1 MEPAMNARAK
11 MSSKG
16 QLVVPKSVRD
26 AHGWGEGTE
35 FEFIEKGKGVL
46 VQPVEQHDPRFP
58 PTSMEELLARRIR
71 IAQPFPTDQ
80 EIEETLL
87 AEAARRFDATRR

>member
-1 MEPAMNARAK
+1 

-35 FEFIEKGKGVL
+35 FEFIDKGKGVL
-46 VQPVEQHDPRFP
+46 VQPVEQYDPRFP
-58 PTSMEELLARRIR
+58 PIAMEELLARRIK
-71 IAQPFPTDQ
+71 IDQPFPTDQ